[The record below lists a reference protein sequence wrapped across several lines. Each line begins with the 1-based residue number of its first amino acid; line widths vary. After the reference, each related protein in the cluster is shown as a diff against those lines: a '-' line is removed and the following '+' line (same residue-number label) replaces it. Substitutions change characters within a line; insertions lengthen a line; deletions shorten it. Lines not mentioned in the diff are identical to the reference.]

1 MADYKFALK
10 LHQDKTGSENAKA
23 KISIGGNVVAAE
35 VEIAPESATLYSYDV
50 TGLADTVNI
59 NNSVTTL
66 VKVELLNDLYVDSDN
81 DRNIVWTGCGY
92 VQKNDD
98 GNYYS
103 QTVTTDDD
111 WDTVAAGDV
120 AAISDFT
127 ADASFNWASAGPH
140 TGDPTGPDGDYSEGW
155 IPLTVNND
163 YVQATIPLTQ
173 VRAMTWVDNS

>member
-35 VEIAPESATLYSYDV
+35 VEITPESATLYTYDV
-50 TGLADTVNI
+50 TGLSDTVNI

-81 DRNIVWTGCGY
+81 DRNIIWSGCGY

-111 WDTVAAGDV
+111 WDTVTSGDP

-140 TGDPTGPDGDYSEGW
+140 TGDPTGPDGDYSGGW
-155 IPLTVNND
+155 IPLTVNTD
-163 YVQATIPLTQ
+163 YVQATIPLNY
-173 VRAMTWVDNS
+173 VRAMTWVIE